1 MFVEFTAY
9 GKNGRIYQKTKLYRR
24 LLTKKELSKEAERF
38 ANTMEWANNTNVYT
52 FSYTID
58 EPVIITREKSN
69 YELEM
74 QYQTLTIK
82 IPIKN
87 DAKIWE
93 GTEIFIDNVKMKDVK
108 MIDVHVEV
116 GNPVVLKIERII

>member
-9 GKNGRIYQKTKLYRR
+9 GKNGRIYQNTGVYHSPP
-24 LLTKKELSKEAERF
+24 TKKELSKDAEHF
-38 ANTMEWANNTNVYT
+38 ANTMEKANNTNIYT

-82 IPIKN
+82 IPIRN
-87 DAKIWE
+87 DTKIWA